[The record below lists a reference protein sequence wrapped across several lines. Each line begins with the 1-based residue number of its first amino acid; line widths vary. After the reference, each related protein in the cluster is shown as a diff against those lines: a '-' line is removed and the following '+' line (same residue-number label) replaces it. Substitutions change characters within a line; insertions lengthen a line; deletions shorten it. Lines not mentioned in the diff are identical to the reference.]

1 MVQFFAKIAT
11 NPTTGV
17 IDTSQVP
24 VETQAI
30 IDYVQ
35 SVDVGEGI
43 SWSRILGMLAGDSG
57 FIITDWGLRKAGTST
72 WLKTDI
78 TPNSVREY
86 LWIDENNINISTTAG
101 Q

>member
-1 MVQFFAKIAT
+1 MVQFFARVAT

-17 IDTSQVP
+17 IDLSQVP

-35 SVDVGEGI
+35 SVDVDERI

-78 TPNSVREY
+78 TPNSIREY
-86 LWIDENNINISTTAG
+86 LWIDANNIDISTEAE